1 MTLKRLGV
9 LAVLGLVLGMAPG
22 WAQSPDGPP
31 PGRMHASSY
40 APVPG
45 GVPILVRPWDNTAAN
60 MRLKSKFT
68 DALNQRGVKLAE
80 SGTLL
85 NLNFETEVESIAV
98 PNDGPTLGQ
107 VQSRNHDSRVR
118 LNFWSTT
125 QDSITQGRRSNDTLG
140 NSSVRYILRATLD
153 DPKSGQRL
161 WQGQTSYDMTSG
173 DETTTFALMVPVLL
187 DGLGQTV
194 RPKGFRVE

>member
-1 MTLKRLGV
+1 MALKRFGLLV
-9 LAVLGLVLGMAPG
+9 MLAVAPG
-22 WAQSPDGPP
+22 LSPSLAQSPDAPP
-31 PGRMHASSY
+31 PGRTHASSY
-40 APVPG
+40 APMPAG
-45 GVPILVRPWDNTAAN
+45 LPIAVRPWDNTAAN

-68 DALNQRGVKLAE
+68 EALHQRGVKLAE
-80 SGTLL
+80 SGAPL

-98 PNDGPTLGQ
+98 PEGGPTLGQ
-107 VQSRNHDSRVR
+107 VQARNHESRVR

-125 QDSITQGRRSNDTLG
+125 QDSVTQGRRGNEIG

-153 DPKSGQRL
+153 DQRSGQRL
-161 WQGQTSYDMTSG
+161 WQGQTTYDMTSG

-194 RPKGFRVE
+194 RPRSFRVE